1 MEHREDK
8 STIDQRLTGV
18 RDPQDPDGLMTV
30 EQAENPPDRAAFGT
44 DEKDTL
50 DLEQRPG
57 PGEEA

>member
-1 MEHREDK
+1 
-8 STIDQRLTGV
+8 V